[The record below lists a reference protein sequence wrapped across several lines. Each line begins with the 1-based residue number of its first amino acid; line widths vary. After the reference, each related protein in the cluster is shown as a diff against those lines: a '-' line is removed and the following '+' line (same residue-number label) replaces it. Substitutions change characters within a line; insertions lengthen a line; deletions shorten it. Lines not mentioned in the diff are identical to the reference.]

1 MDINDRDR
9 PDPPVPPPLK
19 EAPKFKWLKKH
30 FGTGEAQMLGQA
42 SAVGLTFVVAIV
54 LGLSAGWWL
63 DKKLGSAPWLLLAG
77 LLLGVAAGFKN
88 LFTISA
94 RMDRLADKDP
104 GAKHRRAAELLRRS
118 KDKKVDE

>member
-1 MDINDRDR
+1 MSNNDK
-9 PDPPVPPPLK
+9 PGQTPPPPLK
-19 EAPKFKWLKKH
+19 EAPKFKLLKKH

-54 LGLSAGWWL
+54 LGLAAGWWL

-88 LFTISA
+88 LFTMSA

-104 GAKHRRAAELLRRS
+104 GAKHRRAAELLKHS
-118 KDKKVDE
+118 KDRKIDE

>member
-1 MDINDRDR
+1 MSNNDSPDLR
-9 PDPPVPPPLK
+9 PPPPLK

-30 FGTGEAQMLGQA
+30 FGTGQAQMLGQA

-54 LGLSAGWWL
+54 LGLAAGWWL
-63 DKKLGSAPWLLLAG
+63 DQKLGTAPWLLLTG

-88 LFTISA
+88 LFTMSA

-104 GAKHRRAAELLRRS
+104 NAKHRRAVELLKRS
-118 KDKKVDE
+118 RGKKID